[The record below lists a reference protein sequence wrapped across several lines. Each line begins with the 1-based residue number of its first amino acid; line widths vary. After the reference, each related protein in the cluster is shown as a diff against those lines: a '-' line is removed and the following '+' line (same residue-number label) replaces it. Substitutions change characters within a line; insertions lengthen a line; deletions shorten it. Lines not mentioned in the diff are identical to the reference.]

1 MSFNNNIKTH
11 KIQFALT
18 DSNKESNEESN
29 TIPTKTYQS
38 NSFSQKRN
46 NYERLERIRLANLEK
61 GKKLISTLRGLSK
74 QDSLF
79 ITLFKEDEINKNKEK
94 KTIIKNE
101 ALKPH
106 IPHNKI
112 QSNVSIIKEYNVF
125 ENEDDIIKKIMYQFY
140 VYENVKRPSK
150 IVQKRTALDKIYGI
164 SPSHKNSLKNA
175 KKKKYLSLEE
185 YQNNILT
192 SFSQYNKNIDQGKFI
207 DLVQNMKDL
216 RIDSESV
223 APLPKINF
231 KTIKEH
237 VLSKGTKNLKQ
248 MSIKEYLSK
257 NKKPKDQFEKEN
269 ILITKMMTQRGGSH
283 FIRNKRNK
291 NLDNLPQYL
300 RDLFNSQIKYHG

>member
-1 MSFNNNIKTH
+1 MSFQNNNKTH
-11 KIQFALT
+11 KFHSTLT
-18 DSNKESNEESN
+18 DKKMERNDESN
-29 TIPTKTYQS
+29 TIHTRTYQG
-38 NSFSQKRN
+38 NSFRQKRN
-46 NYERLERIRLANLEK
+46 NYLRIEKLRLERLEK
-61 GKKLISTLRGLSK
+61 GKKIINTLRRLSK

-79 ITLFKEDEINKNKEK
+79 LTHFKGAELGKNKEGSS
-94 KTIIKNE
+94 TIKNE
-101 ALKPH
+101 ALKPKL
-106 IPHNKI
+106 PRTKI
-112 QSNVSIIKEYNVF
+112 HSNVGILKDYNVF

-283 FIRNKRNK
+283 FIRNKKNK